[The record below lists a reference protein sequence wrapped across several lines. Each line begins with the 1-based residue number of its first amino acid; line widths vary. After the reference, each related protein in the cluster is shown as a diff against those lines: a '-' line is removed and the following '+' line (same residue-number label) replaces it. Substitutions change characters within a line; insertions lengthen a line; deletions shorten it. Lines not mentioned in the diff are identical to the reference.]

1 MTKRACDGCRRR
13 KVKCDAKSPQC
24 SNCFMSTLTCEFTVA
39 PKKRGPPFRARR
51 GAHKRTSQSGSND
64 ELPLHN
70 NTAMPLLGT
79 PDGGGSA
86 SISTTAS
93 LPAVSPGNNVSVG
106 GETAPDFYGK
116 PPFRVAI
123 DDLLSALGM
132 ALPYVPLEDVISTCI
147 DLFMQWEFPSIP
159 VVCEPLLRRSIHVVV
174 PVLRDE
180 TPGRPISDM
189 IPTLRAFA
197 LLTALCAVVS
207 AVLPPEIF
215 PSGVALSMPFLRTS
229 REALRLYQDLDIE
242 QPDSSSIIIRYFH
255 SNALHALG
263 KTRVSFHAMGE
274 ALRLVQEMR
283 LYDESSFQGLEWPEN
298 HLRRNTFWHL
308 YIGDKSAS
316 ILNQVPITLHQ
327 ICLDTPITTHFDE
340 SQACGLMQPEGPDT
354 VVFEGQLRLCFHL
367 CFRLWYTASEMLL
380 DLNLLSRLQGS
391 SRRRAITLSSTAA
404 EPDDVPS
411 SLRTSTMQSYLDFTS
426 ILQSCP
432 AWLRDPGA
440 AVPDGVGETTARFRT
455 RAISVQ
461 KANLF
466 ITFHALRLVL
476 LSRFSERGFA
486 DVLGL
491 TGDPVMLAM
500 RKVEIAGDLLDAVSD
515 MPFEALQA
523 NGEPCVEKLRQ
534 VGVAL
539 LEIIH
544 NVSSEVISARARSLF
559 GTLLDVLARL
569 NSKVSD
575 ELSNDCES

>member
-1 MTKRACDGCRRR
+1 M
-13 KVKCDAKSPQC
+13 
-24 SNCFMSTLTCEFTVA
+24 
-39 PKKRGPPFRARR
+39 PP
-51 GAHKRTSQSGSND
+51 
-64 ELPLHN
+64 P
-70 NTAMPLLGT
+70 GT

-86 SISTTAS
+86 SVSATAS
-93 LPAVSPGNNVSVG
+93 LPAVSPGNNVSVD
-106 GETAPDFYGK
+106 GEPAPDFYGK

-159 VVCEPLLRRSIHVVV
+159 VVCEPLLRQSIHVVV

-283 LYDESSFQGLEWPEN
+283 LYDESSFRGLEWPEN
-298 HLRRNTFWHL
+298 HLRRNAFWHL

-380 DLNLLSRLQGS
+380 DLNLLSRLQGT

-432 AWLRDPGA
+432 TWLRDLGA
-440 AVPDGVGETTARFRT
+440 AVPDGAGEATARFRT

-466 ITFHALRLVL
+466 VTFHALRLVL
-476 LSRFSERGFA
+476 LTRFSERGFA

-491 TGDPVMLAM
+491 TDDPVMLAM

-575 ELSNDCES
+575 ELSNVCES